1 MTLDPPLAVWG
12 WSEKPETM
20 MGKFHRRR
28 CSWTTIIVNGIVL
41 GGVVVME
48 SSGEERST
56 DHDPKKLKCS
66 LWEEGLASAATM
78 ARSQIRN
85 VRMYDRKKEKD
96 KTETLC
102 VSLA

>member
-1 MTLDPPLAVWG
+1 MT
-12 WSEKPETM
+12 E
-20 MGKFHRRR
+20 KFHRRR

-48 SSGEERST
+48 SSAEESST

-66 LWEEGLASAATM
+66 LWEEGLASAATT

-85 VRMYDRKKEKD
+85 VRMYDRKKKLTNP
-96 KTETLC
+96 KLFLRFTRMTP
-102 VSLA
+102 SQNAR